1 MYMYVCICDKE
12 LKTCHSL
19 IFYHLITLIPIL
31 YLHKH
36 ISSQIIKVNKYQ
48 LSDACYTV
56 DFPYTAWYYNMKQL

>member
-1 MYMYVCICDKE
+1 MPFSYCFTIASCWS
-12 LKTCHSL
+12 TFWQQNL
-19 IFYHLITLIPIL
+19 IILIPIL

-48 LSDACYTV
+48 LSDACCTA